1 MIEMNDD
8 LLICNCMGVTRGEII
23 EAIKTKDLV
32 TVEEVKDETE
42 AGTGCGSC
50 VENIEAILKEVNN

>member
-1 MIEMNDD
+1 MDNET
-8 LLICNCMGVTRGEII
+8 LICNCMGVTRGEII

-42 AGTGCGSC
+42 AGTACGSC
-50 VENIEAILKEVNN
+50 IEDIEAILKEING

>member
-1 MIEMNDD
+1 MEDND

-23 EAIKTKDLV
+23 DAIKTKDLV

-50 VENIEAILKEVNN
+50 IEDIEAILKEVNG